1 MVNLLI
7 TAGIT
12 SLLGL
17 LAATLGVLIA
27 LKIQSRVLRRTGIE
41 HEAWQRAQNWH
52 RLIFEVQQTKQA
64 LELEQKL
71 TWQVQQIQDAWQRW
85 EANAEERLARLTLE
99 QKLAHLLR
107 IEDVPVPSIEHSQVE
122 QTNPF
127 GPHGQPPSF
136 YRADLSGQDLSQRYL
151 ARADLREAQLVNTNF
166 YMADLA
172 GACLTGANLAG
183 ANLAGA
189 NLTGADLRD
198 AVLTNSNMLVTDLN
212 GAILNGANLLGAHNL
227 TIEQIDS
234 AIYNSKTQI
243 DKELDIT
250 QPRIVNVRLTDLKTT
265 TAPSSIV
272 FDKTIPISRNT
283 GKRRAKAQ

>member
-1 MVNLLI
+1 MVNLFI
-7 TAGIT
+7 TAGVI
-12 SLLGL
+12 SLLSAIIG
-17 LAATLGVLIA
+17 ALIA
-27 LKIQSRVLRRTGIE
+27 LMIQSRVIKRTGIE
-41 HEAWQRAQNWH
+41 HEGWQHAQEAHQNIW
-52 RLIFEVQQTKQA
+52 EVKQRKQA
-64 LELEQKL
+64 VELEQKL
-71 TWQVQQIQDAWQRW
+71 TRQVQQIQDAWQRW
-85 EANAEERLARLTLE
+85 EANDEERLARLTLE
-99 QKLAHLLR
+99 QKLARLPR

-122 QTNPF
+122 QTKPF

-136 YRADLSGQDLSQRYL
+136 YRANLSGQDLSQRYL
-151 ARADLREAQLVNTNF
+151 AHADLREAQLVNTNF

-183 ANLAGA
+183 ANIAGA

-198 AVLTNSNMLVTDLN
+198 AVLTNANMLVTDLN

-234 AIYNSKTQI
+234 AIYNCKTQI

-250 QPRIVNVRLTDLKTT
+250 LPRIANVRLTDLKPT
-265 TAPSSIV
+265 TAPASIV